1 MKIKSPTPE
10 GVPSGDSSDSPS
22 YKGVISEKSEDLET
36 TAPSEIPKD
45 ETELV
50 LEPSKPGK
58 KSTNKTPK
66 TKPDTAKTK
75 PDTPEY
81 KKHAVEISELGLKQ
95 VDVIENAREKPEEKE
110 SIFVRSKLKKSSV
123 VKREIEKPKLE
134 TVDLIKH
141 ADEPIPVSEEV
152 SLENQSLPHLSLAHS
167 LRLLLN
173 SKHIFRMSFRLMQY

>member
-10 GVPSGDSSDSPS
+10 DVLSEDSRDSPS
-22 YKGVISEKSEDLET
+22 YKGVISEASEDLE
-36 TAPSEIPKD
+36 AAKPSEIPKD
-45 ETELV
+45 ETDMV
-50 LEPSKPGK
+50 LEPSKPIE
-58 KSTNKTPK
+58 KSTKKTP
-66 TKPDTAKTK
+66 KTK

-95 VDVIENAREKPEEKE
+95 VDVVEKAREKPEEKE

-152 SLENQSLPHLSLAHS
+152 SLENQSLLQLSLNHS

-173 SKHIFRMSFRLMQY
+173 S

>member
-1 MKIKSPTPE
+1 MKIKSSTPE

-22 YKGVISEKSEDLET
+22 YKGAISDKSEDLET
-36 TAPSEIPKD
+36 TEPSEILKD
-45 ETELV
+45 ETERV

-81 KKHAVEISELGLKQ
+81 KKHDVEISELGLKQ

-173 SKHIFRMSFRLMQY
+173 S